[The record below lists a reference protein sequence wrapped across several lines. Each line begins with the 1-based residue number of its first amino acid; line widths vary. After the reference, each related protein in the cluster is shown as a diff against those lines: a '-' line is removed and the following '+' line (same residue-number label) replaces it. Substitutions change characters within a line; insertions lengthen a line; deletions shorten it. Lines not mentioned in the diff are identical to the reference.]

1 MKNCIQSF
9 LMFRTMMGHLDLIL
23 LSAFLSVSLT
33 AETFHP
39 VEGEALVIKCPKWS
53 SSVKFTWYRMDTHK
67 RIPAEEEGS
76 RIFSIQKFLWFL
88 PTSREDSGNYT
99 CVTRLSTNRTKSYN
113 VSVQVHSYKP
123 GGCFPIRTHYPN
135 ETGRGKVTCPTI
147 DNYENATVVQWYKDC
162 KPLQGQR
169 YLKKGKYLYI
179 ENPRREDDGYYTCQ
193 FIYTHK
199 GNVFNVSATRIFI
212 SDVKHS
218 PLPPQIIFPKNNDV
232 VEVELGAALS
242 LKCQARL
249 GIKKQ
254 PLAAVTWDVDNISV
268 KNLLFSRFHE
278 ETHFFDG
285 HDQVYYKETTLN
297 ITEVKKEDL
306 QSNFTCIALNEMYN
320 TRVTVTLQ
328 LKVQSEGVLPNAL
341 LITGSLVLLGAIAVS
356 VILYQSFRVDIVLL
370 YREIFQPQSVK
381 DDGKT
386 YDAYVIY
393 PKNHISEANF
403 VEYFV
408 YQVMPDILENK
419 CGYKLC
425 IYGRDIYPGE
435 DAASAIEKRIQKSR
449 RLIILLT
456 HQLIN
461 SKEDAYDQH
470 IALYNA
476 LIQNDTKVI
485 LLEMETIGTYGK
497 LQESLRFI
505 IKQQGTIKWKEEHTV
520 HPQSPNSKFW
530 KQVRYHMPLTHRV
543 SHSANTR

>member
-1 MKNCIQSF
+1 
-9 LMFRTMMGHLDLIL
+9 MGHIDLIL
-23 LSAFLSVSLT
+23 LSTFLSVSM
-33 AETFHP
+33 ASETFDP
-39 VEGEALVIKCPKWS
+39 VEGEALVIRCPKWS
-53 SSVKFTWYRMDTHK
+53 SSVKITWYCMDTHK
-67 RIPAEEEGS
+67 VIPAEEDGS
-76 RIFSIQKFLWFL
+76 RVFSIEQFLFFL

-99 CVTRLSTNRTKSYN
+99 CVTLLSSNRTKSYN

-123 GGCFPIRTHYPN
+123 GACFPSRTHYPN
-135 ETGRGKVTCPTI
+135 DTGRGRVSCPTI
-147 DNYENATVVQWYKDC
+147 DNYKNATIVQWYKDC

-169 YLKKGKYLYI
+169 YLKEGKYIYI

-199 GNVFNVSATRIFI
+199 GNIFNVSATRIFI
-212 SDVKHS
+212 SEVKYS
-218 PLPPQIIFPKNNDV
+218 PLPPQIIFPKNKDV
-232 VEVELGAALS
+232 VEAELGAALS

-254 PLAAVTWDVDNISV
+254 PLAAVRWDVDNIPVESLV
-268 KNLLFSRFHE
+268 FSRFHE
-278 ETHFFDG
+278 ETNFFNG
-285 HDQVYYKETTLN
+285 HDQVYYEETSLN

-306 QSNFTCIALNEMYN
+306 QSNFTCIALNTMYN

-328 LKVQSEGVLPNAL
+328 LKVQSE
-341 LITGSLVLLGAIAVS
+341 
-356 VILYQSFRVDIVLL
+356 
-370 YREIFQPQSVK
+370 
-381 DDGKT
+381 DGKI

-393 PKNHISEANF
+393 PKNHASEANF

-435 DAASAIEKRIQKSR
+435 DAASAIEKRMQKSR

-485 LLEMETIGTYGK
+485 LLEMEAIGTYGR
-497 LQESLRFI
+497 LQESLRFV

-530 KQVRYHMPLTHRV
+530 KQVRYHMPLTHRP

>member
-1 MKNCIQSF
+1 
-9 LMFRTMMGHLDLIL
+9 MFRNMMGLVDLIL
-23 LSAFLSVSLT
+23 LSTFLSVSMT
-33 AETFHP
+33 SETFDP
-39 VEGEALVIKCPKWS
+39 MEGEALVIKCPKWS
-53 SSVKFTWYRMDTHK
+53 SSVKITWYRTDTHK
-67 RIPAEEEGS
+67 VIPAEEEGS
-76 RIFSIQKFLWFL
+76 RVFSIERFLWFL

-99 CVTRLSTNRTKSYN
+99 CVTHFPSNRTKSYN

-123 GGCFPIRTHYPN
+123 GECFPSRIRYPN
-135 ETGRGKVTCPTI
+135 DTGRGKIVCPTI
-147 DNYENATVVQWYKDC
+147 DNYKNATIVQWYKDC

-169 YLKKGKYLYI
+169 YFKKEKYIYI
-179 ENPRREDDGYYTCQ
+179 DNPRREDDGYYTCQ

-212 SDVKHS
+212 SGVKYS

-232 VEVELGAALS
+232 IEAELGAALS

-254 PLAAVTWDVDNISV
+254 PVAAVRWDVDDTPV
-268 KNLLFSRFHE
+268 KNLVFSRFHE
-278 ETHFFDG
+278 ETHFSFNG
-285 HDQVYYKETTLN
+285 HEQVYYEETTLN

-306 QSNFTCIALNEMYN
+306 QSNFTCIALNMMHN

-328 LKVQSEGVLPNAL
+328 LKVQSKEFLPNVL
-341 LITGSLVLLGAIAVS
+341 LITGSLVLLGAIALS

-370 YREIFQPQSVK
+370 YREIFQPYSVK
-381 DDGKT
+381 DDGKI

-393 PKNHISEANF
+393 PKNHTNEANF

-408 YQVMPDILENK
+408 YQIMPDILENK
-419 CGYKLC
+419 CGYTLC

-435 DAASAIEKRIQKSR
+435 DAASAIEKRMQKSR

-461 SKEDAYDQH
+461 SKEDSYDQH

-485 LLEMETIGTYGK
+485 LLEMETIGNYEK

-520 HPQSPNSKFW
+520 HPQSPSSKFW
-530 KQVRYHMPLTHRV
+530 KQVRYHMPLTHRP
-543 SHSANTR
+543 SHLADSR

>member
-1 MKNCIQSF
+1 MTGLRIQECQVLCLSGQRFNLCEILNFCSF
-9 LMFRTMMGHLDLIL
+9 AVDHM
-23 LSAFLSVSLT
+23 
-33 AETFHP
+33 
-39 VEGEALVIKCPKWS
+39 EGEALVIKCPKWS
-53 SSVKFTWYRMDTHK
+53 PSVKITWYRMDTHEM
-67 RIPAEEEGS
+67 IPAEEEGS
-76 RIFSIQKFLWFL
+76 RVFSIERFLWFL

-99 CVTRLSTNRTKSYN
+99 CVTHFSSNRTKSHN
-113 VSVQVHSYKP
+113 MSVQVHSYKP
-123 GGCFPIRTHYPN
+123 GECFPSRIHYPN
-135 ETGRGKVTCPTI
+135 ETGRGKIACPTI
-147 DNYENATVVQWYKDC
+147 DNYKDATIVQWYKDC

-169 YLKKGKYLYI
+169 YFKKEKYIYI
-179 ENPRREDDGYYTCQ
+179 ENPGREDDGYYTCQ

-212 SDVKHS
+212 SEVKYS
-218 PLPPQIIFPKNNDV
+218 PLPPQIIFPKNKDV
-232 VEVELGAALS
+232 VEAELGAALS
-242 LKCQARL
+242 LKCRARL

-254 PLAAVTWDVDNISV
+254 PVAAVRWDVDNLPV
-268 KNLLFSRFHE
+268 KNLVLSRFRE

-285 HDQVYYKETTLN
+285 HEQVYYEETSLN

-306 QSNFTCIALNEMYN
+306 QSNFTCIALNTMHN

-328 LKVQSEGVLPNAL
+328 LKVQSEEVLPKAL
-341 LITGSLVLLGAIAVS
+341 LITGSLVLLGAIAIS
-356 VILYQSFRVDIVLL
+356 VILYQSFQVDIVLF
-370 YREIFQPQSVK
+370 YREIFQPYSDK
-381 DDGKT
+381 DDGKI

-393 PKNHISEANF
+393 PKNHTSEANF

-408 YQVMPDILENK
+408 YQIMPDILENK

-435 DAASAIEKRIQKSR
+435 DAASAIEKRMQKSR

-485 LLEMETIGTYGK
+485 LLEMETIGAYEK

-530 KQVRYHMPLTHRV
+530 KQVRYHMPLTRWP
-543 SHSANTR
+543 SHSANTK

>member
-1 MKNCIQSF
+1 
-9 LMFRTMMGHLDLIL
+9 
-23 LSAFLSVSLT
+23 
-33 AETFHP
+33 
-39 VEGEALVIKCPKWS
+39 
-53 SSVKFTWYRMDTHK
+53 MDTHK
-67 RIPAEEEGS
+67 IIPAEEEGS
-76 RIFSIQKFLWFL
+76 RVFSIEQFLWFL

-99 CVTRLSTNRTKSYN
+99 CVTHFSSNRTKSYT

-123 GGCFPIRTHYPN
+123 GRCFPSRTHYPN
-135 ETGRGKVTCPTI
+135 DTGRGRVSCPTM
-147 DNYENATVVQWYKDC
+147 DNYKNATIVQWYKDC

-169 YLKKGKYLYI
+169 YLKEGKYIYI

-212 SDVKHS
+212 SEVKHS
-218 PLPPQIIFPKNNDV
+218 PLPPRIIFPKNKDV
-232 VEVELGAALS
+232 VEA
-242 LKCQARL
+242 
-249 GIKKQ
+249 
-254 PLAAVTWDVDNISV
+254 
-268 KNLLFSRFHE
+268 
-278 ETHFFDG
+278 
-285 HDQVYYKETTLN
+285 
-297 ITEVKKEDL
+297 DL
-306 QSNFTCIALNEMYN
+306 E
-320 TRVTVTLQ
+320 
-328 LKVQSEGVLPNAL
+328 VLPYVL
-341 LITGSLVLLGAIAVS
+341 LITGSLVLLGAIAIS
-356 VILYQSFRVDIVLL
+356 LILYQSFQVDIVLL
-370 YREIFQPQSVK
+370 YREIFQPHPVK
-381 DDGKT
+381 DDGKI

-393 PKNHISEANF
+393 PKNHTSEANF

-435 DAASAIEKRIQKSR
+435 DAASAIEKRMQKSR

-461 SKEDAYDQH
+461 SKENAYDQH

-520 HPQSPNSKFW
+520 HLQSPNSKFW
-530 KQVRYHMPLTHRV
+530 KQVRYRMPLTNRP
-543 SHSANTR
+543 SHSANTRRYMTVQSGSVAVFFELYSVLQLSND

>member
-1 MKNCIQSF
+1 
-9 LMFRTMMGHLDLIL
+9 MMGHIDLIL
-23 LSAFLSVSLT
+23 LSAFLSVSMT
-33 AETFHP
+33 SETFDS
-39 VEGEALVIKCPKWS
+39 VEGEALVIKCSKWTS
-53 SSVKFTWYRMDTHK
+53 AVKITWYHMDTHK
-67 RIPAEEEGS
+67 IIPGEEEGS
-76 RIFSIQKFLWFL
+76 RIFSVGNLLWFL

-99 CVTRLSTNRTKSYN
+99 CVTHFSRNRTKLYN

-123 GGCFPIRTHYPN
+123 GGCFPSRPYYPN
-135 ETGRGKVTCPTI
+135 ETERGRVTCPTI

-169 YLKKGKYLYI
+169 YLKEGKYIYI

-193 FIYTHK
+193 FIYAHK

-212 SDVKHS
+212 SEVKHS
-218 PLPPQIIFPKNNDV
+218 PLRPEIIFPKNKDV
-232 VEVELGAALS
+232 VEAELGAALS

-254 PLAAVTWDVDNISV
+254 PLAAVKWDVDNIPVES
-268 KNLLFSRFHE
+268 LSFSRFHE
-278 ETHFFDG
+278 ETNFFNG
-285 HDQVYYKETTLN
+285 HDQVYYGETTLN

-306 QSNFTCIALNEMYN
+306 QSNFTCISLNIMSN

-328 LKVQSEGVLPNAL
+328 LKVKSEEVLPNVL

-370 YREIFQPQSVK
+370 YREIFQPYSVK

-393 PKNHISEANF
+393 PKNHTSEANF

-435 DAASAIEKRIQKSR
+435 DAASAIEKMMQKSR

-461 SKEDAYDQH
+461 SKEDSYDQH

-505 IKQQGTIKWKEEHTV
+505 IKQQGTIKWKEEHTA

-530 KQVRYHMPLTHRV
+530 KQVRYHMPLTPRA

>member
-1 MKNCIQSF
+1 
-9 LMFRTMMGHLDLIL
+9 MMGHIDLIL
-23 LSAFLSVSLT
+23 LSTFLSVSMT
-33 AETFHP
+33 SETFDP
-39 VEGEALVIKCPKWS
+39 VEGEALVIRCPKWS
-53 SSVKFTWYRMDTHK
+53 SSVKITWYCMDTHK
-67 RIPAEEEGS
+67 VIPAEEDGS
-76 RIFSIQKFLWFL
+76 RVFSIEQFLFFL

-99 CVTRLSTNRTKSYN
+99 CVTLLSSNRTKSYN

-123 GGCFPIRTHYPN
+123 GACFPSRTHYPN
-135 ETGRGKVTCPTI
+135 DTGRGRVSCPTI
-147 DNYENATVVQWYKDC
+147 DNYKNATIVQWYKDC

-169 YLKKGKYLYI
+169 YLKEGKYIYI

-199 GNVFNVSATRIFI
+199 GNIFNVSATRIFI
-212 SDVKHS
+212 SEVKYS
-218 PLPPQIIFPKNNDV
+218 PLPPQIIFPKNKDV
-232 VEVELGAALS
+232 VEAELGAALS

-254 PLAAVTWDVDNISV
+254 PLAAVRWDVDNIPVESLV
-268 KNLLFSRFHE
+268 FSRFHE
-278 ETHFFDG
+278 ETNSFNG
-285 HDQVYYKETTLN
+285 HDQVYYEETSLN

-306 QSNFTCIALNEMYN
+306 QSNFTCIALNTMYN

-328 LKVQSEGVLPNAL
+328 LKVQSEEVLPYAL
-341 LITGSLVLLGAIAVS
+341 LITGSLVLLGAIAIS

-370 YREIFQPQSVK
+370 YREIFQPHPVK
-381 DDGKT
+381 DDGKI

-393 PKNHISEANF
+393 PKNHASEANF

-435 DAASAIEKRIQKSR
+435 DAASAIEKRMQKSR

-485 LLEMETIGTYGK
+485 LLEMEAIGTYGK
-497 LQESLRFI
+497 LQESLRFV

-530 KQVRYHMPLTHRV
+530 KQVRYHMPPTHRS

>member
-1 MKNCIQSF
+1 MVIYSHF
-9 LMFRTMMGHLDLIL
+9 HILIFC
-23 LSAFLSVSLT
+23 SIAVD
-33 AETFHP
+33 AM
-39 VEGEALVIKCPKWS
+39 EGEAFVIKGPKWS
-53 SSVKFTWYRMDTHK
+53 SSVNITWYRTDTHT

-76 RIFSIQKFLWFL
+76 RVFSMERFLWFL

-99 CVTRLSTNRTKSYN
+99 CSYN

-123 GGCFPIRTHYPN
+123 GECFPSRIRYPN
-135 ETGRGKVTCPTI
+135 DTQTGRVVCPTI
-147 DNYENATVVQWYKDC
+147 DNYKNATIVQWYKDC
-162 KPLQGQR
+162 KPLKGQR
-169 YLKKGKYLYI
+169 YLKKEKYIYI

-212 SDVKHS
+212 SGVKYS
-218 PLPPQIIFPKNNDV
+218 PLPPQIIFPKNEDV
-232 VEVELGAALS
+232 IEAELGAALS
-242 LKCQARL
+242 LKCRARL
-249 GIKKQ
+249 GINKQ
-254 PLAAVTWDVDNISV
+254 PLAAVSWDPLKPMVPSLSLSIS
-268 KNLLFSRFHE
+268 FDDHE
-278 ETHFFDG
+278 
-285 HDQVYYKETTLN
+285 QVYYGETTLN

-306 QSNFTCIALNEMYN
+306 QSNFTCIALNTLYS

-328 LKVQSEGVLPNAL
+328 LKVQS
-341 LITGSLVLLGAIAVS
+341 
-356 VILYQSFRVDIVLL
+356 
-370 YREIFQPQSVK
+370 K
-381 DDGKT
+381 DGKI

-393 PKNHISEANF
+393 PKNHASEANF

-408 YQVMPDILENK
+408 YQIMPDILENK
-419 CGYKLC
+419 CGYTLC

-435 DAASAIEKRIQKSR
+435 DAASAIETRMQKSR
-449 RLIILLT
+449 RLIMLLT
-456 HQLIN
+456 HQLVN

-497 LQESLRFI
+497 LQESLRFL

-530 KQVRYHMPLTHRV
+530 KQVRFHMPLAR
-543 SHSANTR
+543 SLAG